1 MLRVPSYF
9 NPSSKSLPS
18 NANCKLQT
26 RSHHSPRNS
35 SLLSPLLRDKS
46 SVHLPKWAFLSP
58 LPHSPILKP
67 GGAHTNFSALCAF
80 TYNVSSCL
88 EALVFCLTFTSHS
101 CSFFQ
106 VPIKMLFPRRH
117 YLLHQGSYLFSL
129 SSISEGNKNGPERSL
144 LLTANSC
151 FSQDH
156 FLLYSLP
163 PLYFL
168 SLPIFISFLQ
178 MSGTLW
184 DLIWWSPPFL
194 SLDLIFRSLNIF
206 IHKTYTMGKERVGQI
221 ERVALKHTHY
231 HM

>member
-1 MLRVPSYF
+1 MQTVKCKQDHITLLEILHSYHLSWGIKVQF
-9 NPSSKSLPS
+9 ICLSKLFYRP
-18 NANCKLQT
+18 CLT
-26 RSHHSPRNS
+26 HPF
-35 SLLSPLLRDKS
+35 
-46 SVHLPKWAFLSP
+46 WT
-58 LPHSPILKP
+58 P

-80 TYNVSSCL
+80 TYNVSFCL

-168 SLPIFISFLQ
+168 SLPIFSTNVLNTLGLNLMISTIPLPWPHLQ
-178 MSGTLW
+178 
-184 DLIWWSPPFL
+184 
-194 SLDLIFRSLNIF
+194 
-206 IHKTYTMGKERVGQI
+206 K
-221 ERVALKHTHY
+221 LKYFHS
-231 HM
+231 